1 MTLQLHN
8 QGLYETQYEHDACG
22 IGAVVNINGTRD
34 HSIIE
39 YGKQILINL
48 THRGAAGADE
58 TTGDGAGILFQIPHE
73 FFVNECEEQGFS
85 LPEPFQYG
93 VGVVFGSKDREL
105 RGKCDR
111 ILEEALA
118 FYGLKTLGWRDVPVS
133 SDCLGKIAL
142 AAEPSIKQVF
152 VEGVTALHMALGK
165 REEQGRDALA
175 TKEQGQDALAT
186 EDLERRL
193 YLARKRAERL
203 VSEQLEE
210 EAEDFYVASLSC
222 RTICYKGMFMA
233 WQLFAYYPDLADE
246 RVKSAL
252 AIVHQRYSTNTFP
265 NWRLAQPFR
274 CIAHNGE
281 INTLSGN
288 RNSMRAREPKMDSPV
303 FGENIKDLY
312 PVLVPGGSD
321 SACFDNALE
330 LLVRAGRSMP
340 HAMMMMIPEAFGA
353 KYHISTDK
361 RAFYEYHS
369 SIMEPWDGPA
379 AMLFTDGQIVVG
391 TLDRNGLRPCRY
403 LVTTD
408 GLAIIGSEAG
418 VVEFPPEKIRVKG
431 RLRPGRMFLVDTAE
445 GRIIS
450 DNEIKSKIARQK
462 PYRRWLDENRIELRG
477 LFDAPKLVKS
487 DPQTIAQRMR
497 AFGYTREE
505 LKMILTPMAVN
516 GQEPVGSMGN
526 DTPLAVLSDKSKLL
540 FNYFKQLFA
549 QVTNPAIDPLREGLV
564 MSLMAF
570 TGRKPNA
577 LDETPQH
584 CRQLKLPHPILTS
597 EDLER
602 LRSVHRADFR
612 VVTVPALFDVPR
624 AWVPRGEGVPPLL
637 LASHKGKGQGQ
648 DALATRGQG
657 QDALA
662 TKEQGQDA
670 LATSPGEALRRGLD
684 VLIASAEKA
693 VKDGAMF
700 VILSDREV
708 SESKAPI
715 PSLLATA
722 AVHHAMLNEGLRHEA
737 GLIVESGEP
746 REVMHFCLLCGYGAN
761 AINPYMAFESLDE
774 LSRQGELGA
783 ELEPVQIADNYIAA
797 VKKGILKTM
806 SKMGI
811 STLRS
816 YCGAQLFEAIGLDR
830 DVVDK
835 YFSGTSSRIRG
846 MGLEGIAR
854 ETLER
859 HQSAFQQRP
868 AGTMDL
874 DFGGE
879 YHFRHTGERHLWNPT
894 TVSKLQHAVQNN
906 DAGAYAAYAKA
917 INDQSKALCT
927 LRGLFEFVPGPPVPL
942 EEVEPAGEIVK
953 RFCTGAM
960 SHGSI
965 SKEAHECLA
974 VAMNRLGAMSNT
986 GEGGEDPRRYEPESN
1001 GDSKSCGIK
1010 QVASARFGVTI
1021 NYLAHAK
1028 ELQIKIAQGAKP
1040 GEGGQLPGHKVTAE
1054 IAELRHSTPGVTL
1067 ISPPPHH
1074 DIYSIEDLAQLIY
1087 DLKCSNPG
1095 VRVSVKLVAEV
1106 GVGTIAAGVAKGNA
1120 DEVLISGHDGGTGA
1134 SPLSS
1139 IKHAGCPWEL
1149 GLAETQQVLVMNN
1162 LRDRI
1167 RVQVDGQMR
1176 TGRDVVIGAMLGAE
1190 RFGFGTAALVTL
1202 GCTLLRKC
1210 HEGACAFGIATQDP
1224 ELRKRFAGKPE
1235 YLQRFMHFVAEEVRR
1250 IMAELGFR
1258 KLEDMVGRADRL
1270 RMQKALSHWK
1280 AKGLDFSA
1288 IFHQPDVSDG
1298 RAVRLTVAQ
1307 ADRLADHLDWKI
1319 LEQIAP
1325 VIDGC
1330 HILGGSVKA
1339 EGLGDGGQANH
1350 RQAALDDA
1358 TRPAENSTTGN
1369 TPDSV
1374 TSERGEDVSPLRRE
1388 AILASL
1394 CRDEMRPG
1402 PGVQGQDAL
1411 ATGDKGK
1418 MPSPRVHGQTSLPV
1432 SPIRIEMPIRNVNRT
1447 VGAILSNRI
1456 VQKYGPKGLPDG
1468 TLEVVLR
1475 GSAGQSFG
1483 AFLAPGVT
1491 LRLIGDSNDYLGK
1504 GLSGGRIIVQMPEK
1518 SPFMAHENI
1527 IAGNTLLYG
1536 ATSGEVF
1543 INGVA
1548 GERFAVRNSG
1558 ATAVV
1563 EGVGDHG
1570 CEYMTGGTVVVLGQ
1584 TGCNFGAGMSGG
1596 LAYVLDEMQLFDTL
1610 CNLDMVELETVWQ
1623 ERDTAI
1629 LYELIERHLEWT
1641 GSDRARHIL
1650 RAWPDM
1656 VGRFVKVMPID
1667 YRKAL
1672 ERMRAV
1678 EHRDTETTPATEE
1691 VFHG

>member
-1 MTLQLHN
+1 MVIRLHD
-8 QGLYETQYEHDACG
+8 QGLYETRYEHDACG
-22 IGAVVNINGTRD
+22 IGAVVNINGNRD
-34 HSIIE
+34 HSILE
-39 YGKQILINL
+39 YGRQILVNL

-58 TTGDGAGILFQIPHE
+58 TTGDGAGILFQVPHE
-73 FFVNECEEQGFS
+73 FFATECDERGFT
-85 LPEPFQYG
+85 LPEPFSYG
-93 VGVVFGSKDREL
+93 VGMIFGPKDAEL
-105 RGKCDR
+105 RARYDR
-111 ILEEALA
+111 VLEEALVY
-118 FYGLKTLGWRDVPVS
+118 YGMKVLGWREVPTS

-142 AAEPSIKQVF
+142 AAEPSIRQIF
-152 VEGVTALHMALGK
+152 VDGGDFEQ
-165 REEQGRDALA
+165 EE
-175 TKEQGQDALAT
+175 
-186 EDLERRL
+186 LERRL

-203 VSEQLEE
+203 VSEQFGEK
-210 EAEDFYVASLSC
+210 ADDFYVASLSC

-288 RNSMRAREPKMDSPV
+288 RNAMRAREPKMQSPV
-303 FGENIKDLY
+303 FEGLAQRRGSDTSDQRSATSDALADLL
-312 PVLVPGGSD
+312 PVLTPGGSD
-321 SACFDNALE
+321 SACFDSSLE

-340 HAMMMMIPEAFGA
+340 HAMMMMIPEAFSA

-379 AMLFTDGQIVVG
+379 AMLFTDGRLLGG

-418 VVEFPPEKIRVKG
+418 VVEFPAEKIRIKG
-431 RLRPGRMFLVDTAE
+431 RLRPGRMFLVDTVE

-477 LFDAPKLVKS
+477 LFDAPKPVKS
-487 DPQTIAQRMR
+487 DPQTIARRMR

-505 LKMILTPMAVN
+505 LKMILTPMGAN

-549 QVTNPAIDPLREGLV
+549 QVTNPAVDPLREGLV
-564 MSLMAF
+564 MNLMAF
-570 TGRKPNA
+570 TGRKPNV

-584 CRQLKLPHPILTS
+584 CRQLKLPHPILTN

-602 LRSVHRADFR
+602 LRSVQRGDFR
-612 VVTVPALFDVPR
+612 VVTVPALFDLPR
-624 AWVPRGEGVPPLL
+624 APGMQSKVRKPATQPGPDAPVAG
-637 LASHKGKGQGQ
+637 GQTP
-648 DALATRGQG
+648 A
-657 QDALA
+657 
-662 TKEQGQDA
+662 K
-670 LATSPGEALRRGLD
+670 SPGAALRRGLD
-684 VLIASAEKA
+684 ALIAAVEKG
-693 VKDGAMF
+693 VRDGAMF
-700 VILSDREV
+700 VILSDRAV
-708 SESKAPI
+708 SESQAPI

-722 AVHHAMLNEGLRHEA
+722 AVHHALLNQGLRHET

-761 AINPYMAFESLDE
+761 AVNPYMAFESLDE
-774 LSRQGELGA
+774 LQRQGELGLD
-783 ELEPVQIADNYIAA
+783 LEPIQIADNYIAA

-816 YCGAQLFEAIGLDR
+816 YWGAQLFEAVGLNR
-830 DVVDK
+830 AVVEA
-835 YFSGTSSRIRG
+835 YFAGTSSRIG
-846 MGLEGIAR
+846 GVGLEEIAR

-859 HQSAFQQRP
+859 HRAAFAELP
-868 AGTMDL
+868 AGAMEL
-874 DFGGE
+874 DFGGD
-879 YHFRHTGERHLWNPT
+879 YHFRHSGERHLWNPT
-894 TVSKLQHAVQNN
+894 TISKLQQAVQNN
-906 DAGAYAAYAKA
+906 DRHSYLAYAQA
-917 INDQSKALCT
+917 INDQSKTLCT
-927 LRGLFEFVPGPPVPL
+927 LRGLFEFVPGEPVPL
-942 EEVEPAGEIVK
+942 EEVEPAAQIVK
-953 RFCTGAM
+953 RFRTGAM

-965 SKEAHECLA
+965 SKEAHECMA

-986 GEGGEDPRRYEPESN
+986 GEGGEDPQRYIPAAN
-1001 GDSKSCGIK
+1001 GDSKNCAIK
-1010 QVASARFGVTI
+1010 QVASGRFGVTI
-1021 NYLAHAK
+1021 HYLANAK

-1040 GEGGQLPGHKVTAE
+1040 GEGGQLPGHKVTDE
-1054 IAELRHSTPGVTL
+1054 IAQLRYSTPGVTL

-1095 VRVSVKLVAEV
+1095 VTVSVKLVAEV

-1167 RVQVDGQMR
+1167 HVQVDGQMR
-1176 TGRDVVIGAMLGAE
+1176 TGRDIVVGAMLGAE

-1235 YLQRFMHFVAEEVRR
+1235 YLQRFLYFVAEEVRQ

-1258 KLEDMVGRADRL
+1258 RLEDLVGRSDRL
-1270 RMQKALSHWK
+1270 QMQKAISHWK
-1280 AKGLDFSA
+1280 ARGLDLCA
-1288 IFHQPDVSDG
+1288 IFHQPDTSDG
-1298 RAVRLTVAQ
+1298 RAVRCIVPQ
-1307 ADRLADHLDWKI
+1307 PDRLADHLDWQI
-1319 LEQIAP
+1319 LEHAAVVLDAGP
-1325 VIDGC
+1325 SKSGV
-1330 HILGGSVKA
+1330 
-1339 EGLGDGGQANH
+1339 LGDGGQA
-1350 RQAALDDA
+1350 
-1358 TRPAENSTTGN
+1358 
-1369 TPDSV
+1369 
-1374 TSERGEDVSPLRRE
+1374 
-1388 AILASL
+1388 
-1394 CRDEMRPG
+1394 
-1402 PGVQGQDAL
+1402 
-1411 ATGDKGK
+1411 
-1418 MPSPRVHGQTSLPV
+1418 PV
-1432 SPIRIEMPIRNVNRT
+1432 RIEMPIRNVNRA

-1456 VQKYGPKGLPDG
+1456 VRKYGPQGLPDG
-1468 TLEVVLR
+1468 SLEVVFH

-1504 GLSGGRIIVQMPEK
+1504 GLSGGRIVVQTPPH
-1518 SPFMAHENI
+1518 SPFAAHENI

-1536 ATSGEVF
+1536 ATRGEVF
-1543 INGVA
+1543 INGMA

-1558 ATAVV
+1558 VTAVV

-1570 CEYMTGGTVVVLGQ
+1570 CEYMTGGTVVILGQ
-1584 TGCNFGAGMSGG
+1584 TGCNFAAGMSGG

-1623 ERDTAI
+1623 EQDQAV
-1629 LYELIERHLEWT
+1629 LYDLIQRHLHWT
-1641 GSDRARHIL
+1641 GSERAKAIL

-1656 VGRFVKVMPID
+1656 VGRFVKVIPID

-1691 VFHG
+1691 VFR